1 MEQHDSSHARR
12 TGTLYWLPIILDA
25 EHLDPTETLLLLA
38 LADHVN
44 ADDECYVGIKRLAA
58 RARVSYG
65 TARRRLAALEDRG
78 VITRTRLYRDSGAES
93 VYAYSLVRAA
103 LDQTEGRAQIARGP
117 AQIERGPR
125 APGRAGGPAHQGARA
140 EPPRKE
146 PPQEPTPTRDGLF
159 DLDEQSEPAEDVTAE
174 PLAAGFDRFWEAYPR
189 RTAKGAARRAWP
201 AAVRA
206 AGSIEKILAGAR
218 RYRDDPNR
226 DEQFTAHPATW
237 LRAER
242 WDDPPLPA
250 RTGSPANAAR
260 VDRDRSAPTGRIT
273 L

>member
-1 MEQHDSSHARR
+1 MSIQAVAYVLDGHPAKGAERLVLLSIANHANENDEAWPSAATIAYEANISVDHAHRCITALVKAGWIERVVNGAPDQRIPNDRR
-12 TGTLYWLPIILDA
+12 PNLYRLVRVRDLRVPDGGRVREMRGDGYAEYAATGTRNARTKPSG
-25 EHLDPTETLLLLA
+25 DP
-38 LADHVN
+38 
-44 ADDECYVGIKRLAA
+44 
-58 RARVSYG
+58 S
-65 TARRRLAALEDRG
+65 
-78 VITRTRLYRDSGAES
+78 
-93 VYAYSLVRAA
+93 
-103 LDQTEGRAQIARGP
+103 
-117 AQIERGPR
+117 
-125 APGRAGGPAHQGARA
+125 
-140 EPPRKE
+140 
-146 PPQEPTPTRDGLF
+146 QEPTHTRDGALF
-159 DLDEQSEPAEDVTAE
+159 DVDEQGEPEGSAAL
-174 PLAAGFDRFWEAYPR
+174 LAAGFDRFWETYPR

-226 DEQFTAHPATW
+226 DEQYTAHPATW